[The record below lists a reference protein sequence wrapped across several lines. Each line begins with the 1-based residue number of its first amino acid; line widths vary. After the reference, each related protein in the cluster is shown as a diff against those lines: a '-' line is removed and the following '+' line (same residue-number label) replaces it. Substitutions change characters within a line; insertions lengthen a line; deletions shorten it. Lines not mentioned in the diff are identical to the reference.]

1 MTSTDLK
8 QLKAEMNSVYKLL
21 EDRVIPS
28 CINSDDKIPE
38 LLDRTDRLRDM
49 NGILRHD
56 FDTAKVDW
64 RKSHA
69 NMIQQ
74 NLDAIETLIEY
85 QEEHAKRVD
94 SLMERLDNL
103 EHHLGLRMPGH

>member
-21 EDRVIPS
+21 EDKVIPS
-28 CINSDDKIPE
+28 CSNSDNKIPE
-38 LLDRTDRLRDM
+38 LLDTTDRLRDM
-49 NGILRHD
+49 NSILRND
-56 FDTAKVDW
+56 LDTAKVNW
-64 RKSHA
+64 RDSHA

-85 QEEHAKRVD
+85 QDEHAKRVD
-94 SLMERLDNL
+94 SLMERLDYL
-103 EHHLGLRMPGH
+103 ERHLGLRMPGH